1 MRRVDATS
9 VRKGGSGNDFNRT
22 VTGTVYIPVTHVSV
36 NWPWLTPP
44 ALLVLL
50 TCVCLLVTMYQ
61 NKRRGY
67 EVWKSSSIVALQA
80 LGMDARQELCGSGGL
95 KKVSELDGQA
105 EQMHVCLE
113 REEGWTLK

>member
-1 MRRVDATS
+1 MRKLSFPHYFT
-9 VRKGGSGNDFNRT
+9 GSPNLTRRCYQYEKSDNDFNRT

-80 LGMDARQELCGSGGL
+80 LGMDARQELCGPWWVEKGF
-95 KKVSELDGQA
+95 
-105 EQMHVCLE
+105 
-113 REEGWTLK
+113 